1 MWPHCASL
9 NAAVS
14 PAGPPPMMPTFLPVG
29 AATLIGCSLPSLR
42 TWSAAK
48 YLSCAMEIGCSTR
61 LRRHAFSHGC
71 GHTRP
76 MAAGSGNV
84 SFTVA
89 TASAKRPSAISFTYF
104 WQSVWAGQLS
114 LQGPWQS
121 PSWSP
126 IRSSSASLRVAS
138 AFSLFVWT
146 TMPGAT
152 FAEQARSIFGQFST
166 STTHTPHAP

>member
-1 MWPHCASL
+1 
-9 NAAVS
+9 
-14 PAGPPPMMPTFLPVG
+14 
-29 AATLIGCSLPSLR
+29 
-42 TWSAAK
+42 
-48 YLSCAMEIGCSTR
+48 
-61 LRRHAFSHGC
+61 
-71 GHTRP
+71 

-84 SFTVA
+84 SLIVA

-126 IRSSSASLRVAS
+126 ISNSSASLRVAS
-138 AFSLFVWT
+138 AFSLFVYT

-152 FAEQARSIFGQFST
+152 FAEQARSIFGQSFT
-166 STTHTPHAP
+166 STTHTPHAPYGPSSFR

>member
-1 MWPHCASL
+1 MVHTKSEKALATRKLALELLMGDHDGDCQGPCKL
-9 NAAVS
+9 NC
-14 PAGPPPMMPTFLPVG
+14 PAHTD
-29 AATLIGCSLPSLR
+29 CQ
-42 TWSAAK
+42 K
-48 YLSCAMEIGCSTR
+48 YVKEIAEGR
-61 LRRHAFSHGC
+61 FAD
-71 GHTRP
+71 
-76 MAAGSGNV
+76 A
-84 SFTVA
+84 VA

-104 WQSVWAGQLS
+104 WQSVCAGQLS

-138 AFSLFVWT
+138 AFSLFVCT
-146 TMPGAT
+146 TMPCET